1 MNPPG
6 IYTLYMDP
14 YPGRSWSQYLVLAF
28 VVALTNL
35 TQDSGLRHRAVE
47 HKSSH
52 NKMDLFDSGTAG
64 MYCVPFWTI
73 GAEKAAFS
81 ISSI

>member
-14 YPGRSWSQYLVLAF
+14 YPGRSWSQYLVLVF

-52 NKMDLFDSGTAG
+52 TKWTYSISGTNG
-64 MYCVPFWTI
+64 GVLRVILDYWRGKSRI
-73 GAEKAAFS
+73 LD
-81 ISSI
+81 SSI